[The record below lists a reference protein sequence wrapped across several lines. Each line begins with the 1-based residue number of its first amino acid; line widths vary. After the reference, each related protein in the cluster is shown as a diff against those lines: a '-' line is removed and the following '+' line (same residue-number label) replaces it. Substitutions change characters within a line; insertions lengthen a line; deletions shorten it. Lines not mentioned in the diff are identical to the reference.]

1 MDPRDA
7 FLERAK
13 GGGIVPVVREVVT
26 DADTP
31 VAAFAKIARPP
42 FAFLLESL
50 VGGERWAR
58 YTFLGT
64 EPREAWRYR
73 GQQVD
78 RWTPAAGWEKAG
90 ETADPVAHLADRMRA
105 LPSVALPGLPRFMG
119 GAVGFLGYDVVRSI
133 ERLPRGPT
141 DTLGVPDAVVMI
153 ADSLVILDNVFGRAI
168 VVANVEVPAKSSP
181 AQRLR
186 LYDVAQ
192 ERLDTLIGRL
202 SGPHQLAPLAL
213 DDDGLAL
220 RPPPR
225 SKYPRAAFERDVAKI
240 REYIAAGDVFQAVL
254 SRRQVVPGAVEPL
267 RLYRYLRA
275 LNPAPYLFYL
285 TLDDVTLVG
294 SSPEVLVRVE
304 GNEVTV
310 RPIAGTRPRGAS
322 PEEDEALATSLRGD
336 AKELAEHRMLVD
348 LGRNDVGRVAEYGTV
363 RVTESLQI
371 ERYSHVQHLVSE
383 VRGRLKDGYDAR
395 DEYGYGH
402 RDSLRG
408 RAQGSGCRAGGRG
421 DRRRLRAGA
430 RVRGNRSEGTGCATG
445 ARAGQSRRLASGPVY
460 KLLSTSGEQSIDLQ
474 LGRKLVVGRAVT
486 SDVPIYDP
494 TISRRHAEVVLTE
507 SGVRVTDLGSSNGT
521 FLNGAK
527 ITEAEAGAND
537 VVTFGKVAFR
547 VKEVTAPLPP
557 PNSRAPSPAAKAVS
571 PAARSSGSCP
581 SAVASRRSSSTSRK
595 GRRTSR
601 CAARVRRSG
610 ARKSCRCCWRYR
622 RSCRSSR
629 SSTACSTRWWIS
641 RSRS

>member
-13 GGGIVPVVREVVT
+13 QGGIVPVMRQVVT

-42 FAFLLESL
+42 FAFLYESL

-73 GQQVD
+73 GTQIE
-78 RWTPAAGWEKAG
+78 RWTPANGWEAAG
-90 ETADPVAHLADRMRA
+90 ETRDPLTHLAERMRA
-105 LPSVALPGLPRFMG
+105 LPTVALPGLPRFTG
-119 GAVGFLGYDVVRSI
+119 GAVGYLGYDIVRSI
-133 ERLPRGPT
+133 EKLPTAPT

-213 DDDGLAL
+213 DDGLEL
-220 RPPPR
+220 RPPPQ

-254 SRRQVVPGAVEPL
+254 SPRQVVPGAVEPL

-285 TLDDVTLVG
+285 TLDDVTIVG

-336 AKELAEHRMLVD
+336 AKELAEH
-348 LGRNDVGRVAEYGTV
+348 
-363 RVTESLQI
+363 
-371 ERYSHVQHLVSE
+371 
-383 VRGRLKDGYDAR
+383 
-395 DEYGYGH
+395 
-402 RDSLRG
+402 
-408 RAQGSGCRAGGRG
+408 
-421 DRRRLRAGA
+421 
-430 RVRGNRSEGTGCATG
+430 
-445 ARAGQSRRLASGPVY
+445 
-460 KLLSTSGEQSIDLQ
+460 
-474 LGRKLVVGRAVT
+474 
-486 SDVPIYDP
+486 
-494 TISRRHAEVVLTE
+494 
-507 SGVRVTDLGSSNGT
+507 
-521 FLNGAK
+521 
-527 ITEAEAGAND
+527 
-537 VVTFGKVAFR
+537 
-547 VKEVTAPLPP
+547 
-557 PNSRAPSPAAKAVS
+557 
-571 PAARSSGSCP
+571 
-581 SAVASRRSSSTSRK
+581 
-595 GRRTSR
+595 
-601 CAARVRRSG
+601 
-610 ARKSCRCCWRYR
+610 
-622 RSCRSSR
+622 
-629 SSTACSTRWWIS
+629 
-641 RSRS
+641 